1 MRDRLNG
8 LSDAART
15 GKPRQY
21 DRETDRRVLA
31 LLDQD
36 PPRGYARWNGRLLAE
51 ALGDVSADHTW
62 RILRKYKMRAQG
74 SLRLPDGKAVNG
86 FSHCYKRHGTT
97 TLFAALNILTGQA
110 QTGHYPPPP

>member
-1 MRDRLNG
+1 MRDRLNA

-36 PPRGYARWNGRLLAE
+36 PPRGDTQWNGRLLAE

-62 RILRKYKMRAQG
+62 RILRKYKIQLQR
-74 SLRLPDGKAVNG
+74 PG
-86 FSHCYKRHGTT
+86 FS
-97 TLFAALNILTGQA
+97 
-110 QTGHYPPPP
+110 PPPRWQSGERFQPLL